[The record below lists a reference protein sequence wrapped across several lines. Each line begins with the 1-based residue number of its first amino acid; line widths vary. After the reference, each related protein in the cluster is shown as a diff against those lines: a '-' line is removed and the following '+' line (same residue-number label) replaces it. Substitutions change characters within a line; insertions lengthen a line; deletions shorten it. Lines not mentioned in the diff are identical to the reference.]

1 MSASRSAGNRLATP
15 SPRAAG
21 SSQVICRRV
30 CEAHSESSFTSR
42 VAAKIPSRICC
53 ADCKARGSGSCS
65 RTAKSCESHSGV
77 RASRTSE
84 TTSTRVGSASASLF
98 AIPRLRENPKTPLA
112 KRRDPDSTE
121 RMIRPGFLDIESR
134 QNLIE
139 LARDGSAAHRLA
151 RRANALV
158 LLDDG
163 MSCEAI
169 AKVLLLDDDTIRT
182 WYRLYEEDGIEGLT
196 NFSYEGSACQLSGE
210 QQEKL
215 KAWVATALPRTTRQV
230 GAWIENEFGV
240 VYEGRSGLIALLHRL
255 GLEYHKPN
263 VIPRKLD
270 EEKQKAFIEGYE
282 KLLNSLGD
290 DEAVL
295 FADAVHP
302 THAARPVGCWAPSQ
316 EKLAIEQTSGR
327 QRINIHGAIDLETG
341 QTRMIEALTIDAA
354 STIRLLQSIEALYPM
369 LALIHVFLDNA
380 RYHHAKLVQE
390 WLALPGRR
398 IKLHFIPTY
407 CPHLNPIERLWGL
420 MHRNV
425 THNKCYATCAQ
436 FADATLSF
444 LREKVPGNWADLCD
458 FGHRQFPHH
467 QPKGFSGHDVN
478 GVYFLQKPFFAS
490 RFFCIERL
498 LRALLSRSRRVDR
511 FLRIQDYIGKR
522 MKWAYSTLMP
532 TRDRVERF
540 HRFGNALVS
549 LPHCFPR
556 GSRIRRRR
564 RRQKVGQLG
573 HQLAEVGCWTIRR
586 SVQNSV
592 HFVLPLF
599 GVGKFAP
606 CATGGKKFP
615 SRREARMWATTLR
628 TISPA
633 ALRTFSVSCASR
645 DKTNPANTIARA
657 RSAGGRSSVIGRR
670 PSFRRQYLSR

>member
-1 MSASRSAGNRLATP
+1 MCSCRASGTSELHRFIGNHDPAF
-15 SPRAAG
+15 
-21 SSQVICRRV
+21 SQQVLDIA
-30 CEAHSESSFTSR
+30 EAEGEPGIQPDGLLNDYGWE
-42 VAAKIPSRICC
+42 AI
-53 ADCKARGSGSCS
+53 
-65 RTAKSCESHSGV
+65 SGV
-77 RASRTSE
+77 ADLGHDGHLRPQIPAHKPNNVTMPSHVKQNR
-84 TTSTRVGSASASLF
+84 RLIPG
-98 AIPRLRENPKTPLA
+98 IPRLREDPKTPLA

-121 RMIRPGFLDIESR
+121 RMIRPGFLDIELR

-369 LALIHVFLDNA
+369 
-380 RYHHAKLVQE
+380 
-390 WLALPGRR
+390 
-398 IKLHFIPTY
+398 
-407 CPHLNPIERLWGL
+407 
-420 MHRNV
+420 
-425 THNKCYATCAQ
+425 
-436 FADATLSF
+436 
-444 LREKVPGNWADLCD
+444 
-458 FGHRQFPHH
+458 
-467 QPKGFSGHDVN
+467 
-478 GVYFLQKPFFAS
+478 
-490 RFFCIERL
+490 
-498 LRALLSRSRRVDR
+498 
-511 FLRIQDYIGKR
+511 
-522 MKWAYSTLMP
+522 
-532 TRDRVERF
+532 
-540 HRFGNALVS
+540 
-549 LPHCFPR
+549 
-556 GSRIRRRR
+556 
-564 RRQKVGQLG
+564 
-573 HQLAEVGCWTIRR
+573 RR
-586 SVQNSV
+586 SSMFSWTTRVIIMPSSCRN
-592 HFVLPLF
+592 
-599 GVGKFAP
+599 GWP
-606 CATGGKKFP
+606 CRDDA
-615 SRREARMWATTLR
+615 S
-628 TISPA
+628 
-633 ALRTFSVSCASR
+633 SCTSSQR
-645 DKTNPANTIARA
+645 IART
-657 RSAGGRSSVIGRR
+657 
-670 PSFRRQYLSR
+670 